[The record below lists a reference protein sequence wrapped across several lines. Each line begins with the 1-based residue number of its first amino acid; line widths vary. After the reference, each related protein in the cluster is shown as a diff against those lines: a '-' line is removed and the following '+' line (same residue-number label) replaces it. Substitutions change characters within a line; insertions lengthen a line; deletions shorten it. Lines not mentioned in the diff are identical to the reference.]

1 MTKEKA
7 LEQPE
12 IGDAE
17 IKQML
22 NDIEYYQK
30 RVKELEQLLQD
41 YVLICKRCGDD
52 IGLEYVP
59 DEQLA
64 FDYNIAFSHGYEAHR
79 VEQAAQEPIYII
91 GEGWK
96 CDKFPPEGT
105 KLYTHSHQWQELTN
119 AEIEY
124 WECLKAPP
132 VHPDFIHDDS
142 WMEFAR
148 CIEQALKK
156 KNT

>member
-52 IGLEYVP
+52 IGIEYVP
-59 DEQLA
+59 DEQP
-64 FDYNIAFSHGYEAHR
+64 
-79 VEQAAQEPIYII
+79 AQEPVALIKHENGNYSV
-91 GEGWK
+91 G
-96 CDKFPPEGT
+96 
-105 KLYTHSHQWQELTN
+105 QE
-119 AEIEY
+119 
-124 WECLKAPP
+124 
-132 VHPDFIHDDS
+132 
-142 WMEFAR
+142 
-148 CIEQALKK
+148 
-156 KNT
+156 

>member
-1 MTKEKA
+1 MTKDEE

-30 RVKELEQLLQD
+30 RVEELEQLLQD

-59 DEQLA
+59 DEQP
-64 FDYNIAFSHGYEAHR
+64 
-79 VEQAAQEPIYII
+79 AQECKWCKSR
-91 GEGWK
+91 EVN
-96 CDKFPPEGT
+96 F
-105 KLYTHSHQWQELTN
+105 
-119 AEIEY
+119 
-124 WECLKAPP
+124 
-132 VHPDFIHDDS
+132 DD
-142 WMEFAR
+142 
-148 CIEQALKK
+148 
-156 KNT
+156 

>member
-1 MTKEKA
+1 MELVMTKDES

-52 IGLEYVP
+52 IGIVM
-59 DEQLA
+59 
-64 FDYNIAFSHGYEAHR
+64 
-79 VEQAAQEPIYII
+79 
-91 GEGWK
+91 
-96 CDKFPPEGT
+96 
-105 KLYTHSHQWQELTN
+105 
-119 AEIEY
+119 
-124 WECLKAPP
+124 
-132 VHPDFIHDDS
+132 DD
-142 WMEFAR
+142 M
-148 CIEQALKK
+148 
-156 KNT
+156 